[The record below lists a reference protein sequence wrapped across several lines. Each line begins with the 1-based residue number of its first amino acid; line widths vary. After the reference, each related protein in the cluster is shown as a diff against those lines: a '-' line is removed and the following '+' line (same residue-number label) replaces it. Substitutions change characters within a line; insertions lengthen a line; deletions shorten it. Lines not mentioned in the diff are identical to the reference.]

1 LLFFG
6 GEAIIYFIQIYSYTF
21 FLEYISTLEGQ
32 VDDHKKSNQ
41 LLMDRLN
48 TVEEENKQ
56 LKQQLDNLKRQ
67 NQILQQ
73 NSLPNLN
80 KDIGV
85 MGSKPAETY
94 RQDNS
99 ILVS

>member
-1 LLFFG
+1 MEEKRLF
-6 GEAIIYFIQIYSYTF
+6 ILYKYTHTF

-41 LLMDRLN
+41 LLMERLN

-73 NSLPNLN
+73 NALPNLN